1 MAQDLLTRLAVH
13 NPDEK
18 GYSLE
23 QGLIKYKGKVWIAH
37 NSALQ
42 TRLIAA
48 LHSSVVGGHSGMKA
62 TYYSLKKLFQ
72 WKELKTDV
80 ENFIKQCQVCQ
91 QAKHEHNH
99 PAGLLQPLPIPKGA
113 WQDISMDFIE
123 GLPLSHG
130 CNSILVVVD
139 RYTKYAHFLPL
150 NHPFTAQGVARL
162 VLDNVVK
169 LHGLPKSIVSDRD
182 RIFTSIFWKE
192 LFSLFDTSLLISSSY
207 HPQTDGQTERVNQ
220 CLEMYL
226 RCAVQDSPKTWK
238 VWLPLAELWYN
249 SSFHSAIGCSP
260 FKALYGYEATS
271 GMTVPA
277 LVSKES
283 EVVDFIQDREAHLA
297 NLQKHLAAAQNRMK
311 LQADKHR
318 TDRQFQ
324 VGELVLLKL
333 QPYIQHSVVNRPFP
347 KLSYK
352 LFGPYRILEKMG
364 AAAYKLDVP
373 SGSLSHP
380 VFHISQ
386 LKPFRPNSTLVFADI
401 TKLQDFSALDL
412 KPE

>member
-1 MAQDLLTRLAVH
+1 
-13 NPDEK
+13 
-18 GYSLE
+18 
-23 QGLIKYKGKVWIAH
+23 
-37 NSALQ
+37 
-42 TRLIAA
+42 
-48 LHSSVVGGHSGMKA
+48 MKA
-62 TYYSLKKLFQ
+62 TYYRLKKLFQ
-72 WKELKTDV
+72 WKGLKTDV

-99 PAGLLQPLPIPKGA
+99 PAGLLQPIPIPKGA

-238 VWLPLAELWYN
+238 VLLPLAELWYN

-271 GMTVPA
+271 GVTVPA
-277 LVSKES
+277 LVSGES

-364 AAAYKLDVP
+364 AAAYKLDLP
-373 SGSLSHP
+373 
-380 VFHISQ
+380 
-386 LKPFRPNSTLVFADI
+386 
-401 TKLQDFSALDL
+401 
-412 KPE
+412 